1 MANALR
7 SAAASQTAPET
18 VRCWRPPFALDLP
31 QVLGPLRRGAGDP
44 AFRATGDG
52 AHWLTGNTPA
62 GTGTLA
68 LRRTGDGDIHAS
80 AWGDAAEWL
89 LDGVPALLGAND
101 DDTGFVAHHPV
112 IETTRRLLPGLRFGA
127 SGRVWDVLFAAVLEQ
142 KVTSTEA
149 RRSWRELAWRF
160 GTAAPGPV
168 PVRMWVPPGPR
179 RLLALHDWEWH
190 KAGVDGARRRT
201 LIAAAQVAHQLE
213 RAVGLGGEDGRDLL
227 RKVPGIGVWTAAE
240 VAQRAWGDPDAVSFG
255 DLHIPHNVGFALV
268 GHRLDDAGMAEV
280 LAPYAPQRQ
289 RAVRYVEAAG
299 ITAPRYGPRF
309 SPRDYRRW

>member
-1 MANALR
+1 MR
-7 SAAASQTAPET
+7 
-18 VRCWRPPFALDLP
+18 RWRPPFELDVP
-31 QVLGPLRRGAGDP
+31 VVLGHLRRGTGDP
-44 AFRATGDG
+44 AFRVAGEGT
-52 AHWLTGNTPA
+52 HWLAGNTPA

-68 LRRTGDGDIHAS
+68 LRRAADGEIVAS

-89 LDGVPALLGAND
+89 ADGVPALLGAAD
-101 DDTGFVAHHPV
+101 DDSGFVAHHPV
-112 IETTRRLLPGLRFGA
+112 IQESRHRLPGLRLGA
-127 SGRVWDVLFAAVLEQ
+127 TRRVWDMLFSAVLEQ
-142 KVTSTEA
+142 KVTGTEA
-149 RRSWRELAWRF
+149 RRSWRELASRF
-160 GTAAPGPV
+160 GEVAPGPS
-168 PVRMWVPPGPR
+168 PAPMRVPPAPR
-179 RLLALHDWEWH
+179 RLLSLHDWEWH

-213 RAVGLGGEDGRDLL
+213 RAAGLGGQEGRDLL

-255 DLHIPHNVGFALV
+255 DLHIPHTVGVALV

-289 RAVRYVEAAG
+289 RAVRYIEAAG
-299 ITAPRYGPRF
+299 IRAPRYGPRF